1 MYSAVVVPKPAFSGT
16 ESDNFFLAEDGRQ
29 QGTPAVEIGQRD
41 GDGARLLGHGFNE
54 GRNGDEVSGSLIFCK
69 GFKGICCFSTSC

>member
-1 MYSAVVVPKPAFSGT
+1 MYSAVGVPKPAFSGT
-16 ESDNFFLAEDGRQ
+16 ESDKIFLAEDGRQ

-54 GRNGDEVSGSLIFCK
+54 
-69 GFKGICCFSTSC
+69 